1 MNNILEYRIVNL
13 EKQLS
18 KNEKYWCHNNIK
30 ISGVLNQISDQ
41 YLEENILKVCK
52 DLVWISKVVI
62 DLLLKETQPAQ

>member
-13 EKQLS
+13 KKQLS
-18 KNEKYWCHNNIK
+18 KNEKYGYHNNIK

-62 DLLLKETQPAQ
+62 GLLLKETQPAQ